1 MSLFNEN
8 KTDNVDTSLLNH
20 NPNLENVDDPFAAL
34 VGEGK
39 KYKNE
44 QDLAK
49 SVLHKESHIQ
59 RIERENAE
67 MRDLIAKNDRTARL
81 EEMMTQ
87 LLQKN
92 SAPSSD
98 TPPQVREELPV
109 NVNKNL
115 SDDDIETKLE
125 QLFTKKTVE
134 QTRKANL
141 SVVKDR
147 LVEAYGDNF
156 ADVVKQKASELGLE
170 ENEINDLASRNPK
183 LFFKTFDVQ
192 TSPTKTAPVTVRNA
206 LNTSIPNV
214 TSDGPKPRSH
224 YLNIKRKDPA
234 AYYQPAV
241 QRQMEAD
248 ALKLGATFFDSDN

>member
-1 MSLFNEN
+1 MSLFNDG
-8 KTDNVDTSLLNH
+8 KTDPVDTSLLNH
-20 NPNLENVDDPFAAL
+20 NPNLENVEDPFAAL

-67 MRDLIAKNDRTARL
+67 MRDLLTKNDRTAKL
-81 EEMMTQ
+81 EEMMTL

-92 SAPSSD
+92 SVPSNEAP
-98 TPPQVREELPV
+98 PAREEPV
-109 NVNKNL
+109 DNGKNTL
-115 SDDDIETKLE
+115 SDEDIESKLE

-134 QTRKANL
+134 QTRKSNL
-141 SVVKDR
+141 TVVKEK
-147 LVEAYGDNF
+147 LLESYGDNF
-156 ADVVKQKASELGLE
+156 AEVVKQKGAELGLN

-192 TSPTKTAPVTVRNA
+192 STTAKPPISVKNELNSAITSVPSV
-206 LNTSIPNV
+206 
-214 TSDGPKPRSH
+214 GPKPRSY
-224 YLNIKRKDPA
+224 YLSLKQKDKA
-234 AYYQPAV
+234 AYFKPAT

-248 ALKLGATFFDSDN
+248 ALKLGTAFFDSDN